1 MKRPYRHMPELI
13 FGNYKLRT
21 ISKSDAPDMFDYGKD
36 IEVTRY
42 LNWGPFTSL
51 NDAKL
56 SYKKIFKP
64 RLRHGLPTGY
74 AIVDLTKN
82 KMIGTID
89 FHSKIKGENSA
100 EIGYCLHRDYW
111 NQGIMS
117 QAIQLIIKIGFQ
129 HLKYD
134 LIRVKHLQS
143 NVGSQKVIAKTQF
156 KLIKKE
162 PYLLE
167 KVYGVLK
174 DDMLIY
180 ELKREDYDGN

>member
-1 MKRPYRHMPELI
+1 MPEYI

-51 NDAKL
+51 RDAKL
-56 SYKKIFKP
+56 SYKEIFKP
-64 RLRHGLPTGY
+64 RIRHGLPTGY
-74 AIVDLTKN
+74 AIVDLVKN

-117 QAIQLIIKIGFQ
+117 QAIQFLIRVGFE
-129 HLKYD
+129 HLNYD
-134 LIRVKHLQS
+134 LIRVKHLSS
-143 NVGSQKVIAKTQF
+143 NVGSQKVIAKTKF
-156 KLIKKE
+156 KLKSKE

>member
-1 MKRPYRHMPELI
+1 MPEFT

-51 NDAKL
+51 RDAKL
-56 SYKKIFKP
+56 SYKEIFKP
-64 RLRHGLPTGY
+64 RIRHGLPLGY
-74 AIVDLTKN
+74 AIVDTTKN

-89 FHSKIKGENSA
+89 FHSKIKSENSA

-111 NQGIMS
+111 NQGIMTF
-117 QAIQLIIKIGFQ
+117 AIQLLIQVGFE
-129 HLKYD
+129 HLNYD
-134 LIRVKHLQS
+134 LIRVKHLES
-143 NVGSQKVIAKTQF
+143 NVGSQKVISKTKF
-156 KLIKKE
+156 KLKTKE

-180 ELKREDYDGN
+180 ELKREDYYGN